1 MKDDVMKIFM
11 LLMLTSMLMM
21 VAAPA
26 WSVEVLHALQ
36 CEQDDALS
44 DEKLEAVT
52 AEWLKAAKTVKG
64 GENLKLRMQF
74 PVAAKMGEVDVV
86 MLIIGPSFAEWGA
99 FMDNYPGSAAEAVDE
114 KYADDLDCGNGTLWE
129 SVLIE

>member
-1 MKDDVMKIFM
+1 MKKFM

-26 WSVEVLHALQ
+26 WSAAVLHAIQ
-36 CEQDDALS
+36 CEQEDELS
-44 DEKLEAVT
+44 DEKVEAIS
-52 AEWLKAAKTVKG
+52 AEWLKAAKTIKG
-64 GENLKLRMQF
+64 GENLKLRLQF
-74 PVAAKMGEVDVV
+74 PIAAKMGEVDVV
-86 MLIIGPSFAEWGA
+86 MLIVSPSFTEWGA

-114 KYADDLDCGNGTLWE
+114 KYAEELDCGNGTLWE